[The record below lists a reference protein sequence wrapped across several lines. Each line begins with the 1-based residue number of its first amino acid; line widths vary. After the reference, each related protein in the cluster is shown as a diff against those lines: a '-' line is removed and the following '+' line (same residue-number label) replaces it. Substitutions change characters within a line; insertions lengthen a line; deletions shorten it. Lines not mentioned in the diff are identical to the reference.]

1 MMKKVESVF
10 MSLAEKI
17 GRNKYLL
24 SIRDGF
30 LVSMPLLIA
39 GSFFLLI
46 ANFPIPGWEEFWGG
60 IFGENWVRFM
70 VRPTEA
76 TFNIMAIIIV
86 MSIGYSFSGHMK
98 VNKIFGAAVS
108 LVSWFLLMPYEVPV
122 KADLLISGQAMNV
135 AGIPLKWVGSS
146 GIFVG
151 MIVAFLAV
159 HIYSY
164 AEKKGWIIKM
174 PEGVPPTVVS
184 SFAALIPAGL
194 VILVFFIIN
203 ILFSFTPYKSA
214 FNFVFEMLQ
223 VPLLSLGNTVW
234 AMAIAYLFLHA
245 FWFVGVNG
253 GSVVGA
259 VYNPILQTL
268 AAQNLEAFKMDAPL
282 PNIISQQ
289 FQDLFATFGGAGSTL
304 SLLIA
309 MLLFCRSKRIKQLGK
324 LSFVPGIF
332 GINEPIIF
340 GLPIVLNP
348 VILIPFVCVPL
359 FNIFVS
365 YFVMKIGLVP
375 YPSGVPIT
383 WTTPV
388 LISGFLSTGWQGAV
402 LQLVLLIAGVFI
414 YMPFIKLMDKQF
426 IKEESKVD
434 DKKEEEISLE
444 DLSFD
449 DF

>member
-1 MMKKVESVF
+1 MFKKIESFF
-10 MSLAEKI
+10 MFLAEKV

-46 ANFPIPGWEEFWGG
+46 ANFPIPGWTEFWGK
-60 IFGENWVRFM
+60 IFGENWTTFM
-70 VRPTEA
+70 VKPTEA
-76 TFNIMAIIIV
+76 TFNIMAIIVV
-86 MSIGYSFSGHMK
+86 MAIGYSFAGHMK
-98 VNKIFGAAVS
+98 VNKIFGAAIS
-108 LVSWFLLMPYEVPV
+108 IVSWFLLMPYEVLV
-122 KADLLISGQAMNV
+122 KGSLLVSGVDTNV
-135 AGIPLKWVGSS
+135 SGIPLKWVGSS
-146 GIFVG
+146 GLFVG

-159 HIYSY
+159 HIYAFANS
-164 AEKKGWIIKM
+164 KGWVIKM
-174 PEGVPPTVVS
+174 PDGVPPTVIQ
-184 SFAALIPAGL
+184 SFAALIPATL
-194 VILVFFIIN
+194 VITVFFVVNII
-203 ILFSFTPYKSA
+203 FSFTPFENA

-223 VPLLSLGNTVW
+223 IPLLNLGNTVW
-234 AMAIAYLFLHA
+234 AMVTAYIFVHI
-245 FWFVGVNG
+245 FWFIGVNG

-268 AAQNLEAFKMDAPL
+268 AAQNLEAFRTGEPI

-309 MLLFCRSKRIKQLGK
+309 MLLFCRSKRIKNLGK
-324 LSFVPGIF
+324 LSLAPGIF

-348 VILIPFVCVPL
+348 IMFVPFLLVPT
-359 FNIFVS
+359 FNIVVS
-365 YFVMKIGLVP
+365 YIVMKIGLVP

-383 WTTPV
+383 WTTPIIV
-388 LISGFLSTGWQGAV
+388 SGFLSTGWTGAV
-402 LQLVLLIAGVFI
+402 LQVLLLIAGVFI
-414 YMPFIKLMDKQF
+414 YMPFIKIMDKQF
-426 IKEESKVD
+426 MKEEMKEIE
-434 DKKEEEISLE
+434 DKDTITEE

-449 DF
+449 DV